1 MGLIPITSYLSSNI
15 YGILYP
21 EKMFWNHHLIY
32 GIMGTYLT
40 ITYFRQFQS
49 GPEPSCSCSARND
62 SEAMYAEE
70 WEGWDDFLGI
80 ILDFKEARGVECRGV
95 DARNCFVFFVVAE

>member
-1 MGLIPITSYLSSNI
+1 MNDIIPWDNI
-15 YGILYP
+15 WDKLMDP
-21 EKMFWNHHLIY
+21 ENMFWNHHLIY

-49 GPEPSCSCSARND
+49 PEPSCRCSTRND

-95 DARNCFVFFVVAE
+95 DARNCLLFFGGG